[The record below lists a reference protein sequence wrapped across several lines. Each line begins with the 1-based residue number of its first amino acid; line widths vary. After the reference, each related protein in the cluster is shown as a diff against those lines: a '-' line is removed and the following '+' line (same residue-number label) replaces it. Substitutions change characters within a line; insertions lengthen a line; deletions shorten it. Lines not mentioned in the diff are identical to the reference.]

1 MSQKQTR
8 STKKK
13 ARRESPPEKVY
24 PKCIYCQTE
33 LTRRKRSKEH
43 VVNRSILPKYTHK
56 LTLTG
61 KVCSDCNS
69 GFGDIDTAFVKN
81 AITGLNRTAM
91 DMINDEDRWDNAQEP
106 FVIKNLSIT
115 LRGDKQRF
123 TVEANEEQ
131 EKNILRGIAKI
142 ALNALIYDLKGKK
155 SESFTDKQGKCHYR
169 CTRNGEV
176 FNGDEEEL
184 SNIKKFIKDGGKFP
198 GLIARERMP
207 IELFD
212 ENMRVQG
219 RNIPMQNIKD
229 PTHIIGIYKAE
240 SHYYAVVGLFIGL
253 NETSPLYFV
262 PLVGDKSEI
271 DPDSVDPE
279 AVEVVRVYNFGYLVK
294 KQPQQ
299 EPITSRT
306 IDIPKDNSAH
316 IITPVNTLE
325 FLELTHLINMSKHNS
340 TLRKYLE
347 DEYQRR
353 T

>member
-8 STKKK
+8 NTKKK
-13 ARRESPPEKVY
+13 ARRKSMPEKVY
-24 PKCIYCQTE
+24 TKCIYCQTE
-33 LTRRKRSKEH
+33 LTKRKKSKEH

-56 LTLTG
+56 LTLTE

-81 AITGLNRTAM
+81 AITGLNKTLM
-91 DMINDEDRWDNAQEP
+91 DRINDEDRWDNAQKP
-106 FVIKNLSIT
+106 FVIKNLSTTI
-115 LRGDKQRF
+115 RGDKQAF
-123 TVEANEEQ
+123 TVESNEEQ

-169 CTRNGEV
+169 CAGNDEI

-184 SNIKKFIKDGGKFP
+184 SDIKKFIKEGGKFT

-219 RNIPMQNIKD
+219 RNIPMQNITD
-229 PTHIIGIYKAE
+229 PTHIIAIYKAE

-253 NETSPLYFV
+253 NEASPLYFV
-262 PLVGDKSEI
+262 PLIGDKNEI
-271 DPDSVDPE
+271 DPHSVDPE

-299 EPITSRT
+299 EPITSRI
-306 IDIPKDNSAH
+306 IDIPKDNSAY
-316 IITPVNTLE
+316 IITPINDPKWI
-325 FLELTHLINMSKHNS
+325 HLINMSKNNS
-340 TLRKYLE
+340 KLLKDLE
-347 DEYQRR
+347 HEYRRR